1 MSLEASLER
10 QRQRIASLETLLNR
24 ERQALFEG
32 RVDGELLNRIATDKQ
47 AMLEQV
53 ERFETQRSQA
63 QQRLGY
69 DAGLAGASRAA
80 ADAGCLSTWQALLED
95 AQRTARLNAV
105 NGDMIRQRLEQ
116 NQRMLNALREAAGNS
131 LYGPNGQ
138 TRPRESQLSS
148 RA

>member
-1 MSLEASLER
+1 MSLRESLER
-10 QRQRIASLETLLNR
+10 QRQRIASLEALLND

-32 RVDGELLNRIATDKQ
+32 RVDGELLNRIAADKQ
-47 AMLEQV
+47 EMLTQI

-69 DAGLAGASRAA
+69 GAGLEGAARAA
-80 ADAGCLSTWQALLED
+80 SDAGCLPIWQALLED
-95 AQRTARLNAV
+95 AQRTARLNAI
-105 NGDMIRQRLEQ
+105 NGGMIRQRLEQ

-138 TRPRESQLSS
+138 SEPRRSLVSS

>member
-1 MSLEASLER
+1 MSLRESLER
-10 QRQRIASLETLLNR
+10 QRQRIASLEALLND
-24 ERQALFEG
+24 ERQALFAG
-32 RVDGELLNRIATDKQ
+32 RVDGELLNRIAADKQ
-47 AMLEQV
+47 EVLAQV
-53 ERFETQRSQA
+53 ERFETQRSQV

-69 DAGLAGASRAA
+69 DAGLEGAASAA
-80 ADAGCLSTWQALLED
+80 SDAGCLPVWQALLED
-95 AQRTARLNAV
+95 AQRTARLNAI

-138 TRPRESQLSS
+138 SEPRRSLVSS